1 MKISRRDAKNAEK
14 IKFIRYEL
22 CVLRDKKNQKMQAEE
37 QLIDSLK
44 NDLQIDLASKISFE
58 KIKERLTEY
67 INHLINNNFEQLI
80 YLLYKVDVNESKL
93 KKLLKEN
100 PDAASVISDLIIE
113 RQLQKIKTR
122 KEFKSANKQEN
133 SDEEKW

>member
-1 MKISRRDAKNAEK
+1 MKN
-14 IKFIRYEL
+14 
-22 CVLRDKKNQKMQAEE
+22 EE

-44 NDLQIDLASKISFE
+44 IDLQIDLASKISFE
-58 KIKERLTEY
+58 KIKEKLAEY
-67 INHLINNNFEQLI
+67 INHLINDDFEQLI
-80 YLLYKVDVNESKL
+80 YILYKVDVNESKL

-122 KEFKSANKQEN
+122 KEFRSANNEEN

>member
-1 MKISRRDAKNAEK
+1 MIES
-14 IKFIRYEL
+14 
-22 CVLRDKKNQKMQAEE
+22 EE

-58 KIKERLTEY
+58 KIKEKLAEH
-67 INHLINNNFEQLI
+67 INHLINDNFEQLI
-80 YLLYKVDVNESKL
+80 YILYKVDVKESKL

-122 KEFKSANKQEN
+122 KEFKSNNKNES

>member
-1 MKISRRDAKNAEK
+1 MEN
-14 IKFIRYEL
+14 
-22 CVLRDKKNQKMQAEE
+22 EE

-44 NDLQIDLASKISFE
+44 IDLQIDLASKISFE
-58 KIKERLTEY
+58 KIKEKLAEY

-80 YLLYKVDVNESKL
+80 YILYKVDVNESKL
-93 KKLLKEN
+93 KRLLKEN

-122 KEFKSANKQEN
+122 REFRTVNKKEN
-133 SDEEKW
+133 SDEEMW

>member
-1 MKISRRDAKNAEK
+1 MEN
-14 IKFIRYEL
+14 
-22 CVLRDKKNQKMQAEE
+22 EE
-37 QLIDSLK
+37 QLIDFLK

-58 KIKERLTEY
+58 KIKENLTVH
-67 INHLINNNFEQLI
+67 INHLINNDFDQLI

-93 KKLLKEN
+93 KRLLKEN
-100 PDAASVISDLIIE
+100 SDAASVISDLIIE

-122 KEFKSANKQEN
+122 KEFRSANKNEN

>member
-1 MKISRRDAKNAEK
+1 MEN
-14 IKFIRYEL
+14 
-22 CVLRDKKNQKMQAEE
+22 EE

-44 NDLQIDLASKISFE
+44 IDLQIELASKISFE
-58 KIKERLTEY
+58 KIKEKLAEY

-80 YLLYKVDVNESKL
+80 YILYKVDVNESKL
-93 KKLLKEN
+93 KRLLKEN

-122 KEFKSANKQEN
+122 REFRTVNKKEN
-133 SDEEKW
+133 SDEEMW

>member
-1 MKISRRDAKNAEK
+1 MEN
-14 IKFIRYEL
+14 
-22 CVLRDKKNQKMQAEE
+22 EE

-44 NDLQIDLASKISFE
+44 IDLQIDLASKISFE
-58 KIKERLTEY
+58 KIKEKLAEY

-80 YLLYKVDVNESKL
+80 YILYKVDVNESKL
-93 KKLLKEN
+93 KRLLKEN

-122 KEFKSANKQEN
+122 REFRTVNKKEN

>member
-1 MKISRRDAKNAEK
+1 MILHFSDWGLLKIIKEDFLMKET
-14 IKFIRYEL
+14 
-22 CVLRDKKNQKMQAEE
+22 EE

-44 NDLQIDLASKISFE
+44 KDLQIDLASKISFE
-58 KIKERLTEY
+58 KIKEKLAEY
-67 INHLINNNFEQLI
+67 INHLINDNFEQLI
-80 YLLYKVDVNESKL
+80 YILYKVDVNESKL

-122 KEFKSANKQEN
+122 KEFRSSDKEKN